1 MKCRVAVTGV
11 GVLSALGCSVEEVSK
26 ALRDGRSGFVEIDDL
41 DEDEFIVR
49 RAAFITTEAS
59 RLVESVEAEE
69 SAERY
74 GICCAREA
82 LVDAALTKNDL
93 DPYGTGVVIASSN
106 AGVETN
112 ICFAEKKA
120 AGSLLAGSMVART
133 PAQTVASVR
142 MDLGLKGPQAA
153 VSTACAA
160 GSNAVGMAAQ
170 MIESGEANIMIAGGV
185 DPFSMLSF
193 SGFTSLK
200 SLDVGPVRSLD
211 ESRNGTGLG
220 EGACIFV
227 LESLEQALERGAQV
241 YGEIL
246 GYGLSDD
253 AYHATAP
260 DLTGSGAALA
270 IRRCLKNSGLVP
282 DDIDYVNVHGTGTKY
297 NDIMEL
303 RALDAVLG
311 NVNIPVSS
319 TKPLHGHTLSCAGS
333 LELLVCLIAIVN
345 GFIPGTFGIEQP
357 IGGFNHFSFP
367 ATSQAMRVDVA
378 LSTSFGFGGNNACIA
393 VGRV

>member
-1 MKCRVAVTGV
+1 M
-11 GVLSALGCSVEEVSK
+11 
-26 ALRDGRSGFVEIDDL
+26 
-41 DEDEFIVR
+41 
-49 RAAFITTEAS
+49 
-59 RLVESVEAEE
+59 
-69 SAERY
+69 
-74 GICCAREA
+74 
-82 LVDAALTKNDL
+82 
-93 DPYGTGVVIASSN
+93 
-106 AGVETN
+106 
-112 ICFAEKKA
+112 
-120 AGSLLAGSMVART
+120 
-133 PAQTVASVR
+133 
-142 MDLGLKGPQAA
+142 
-153 VSTACAA
+153 
-160 GSNAVGMAAQ
+160 
-170 MIESGEANIMIAGGV
+170 
-185 DPFSMLSF
+185 
-193 SGFTSLK
+193 
-200 SLDVGPVRSLD
+200 D